1 MANHNQLGK
10 TGEQLASEYL
20 VTKGYIIRDVNWK
33 SGRYELDIVAY
44 SGKTLVIV
52 EVKTRRNEDFA
63 YPEEAVDER
72 KINNI
77 VKAAEAYIHMY
88 DIPFETRFDI
98 ITLVGTGDNF
108 HLEHIID
115 AFYPPLTRYH

>member
-1 MANHNQLGK
+1 MAIHNQLGK

-20 VTKGYIIRDVNWK
+20 VTQGYIIRDVNWK

-72 KINNI
+72 KDKQYCQSGRS
-77 VKAAEAYIHMY
+77 VYTHA
-88 DIPFETRFDI
+88 
-98 ITLVGTGDNF
+98 
-108 HLEHIID
+108 
-115 AFYPPLTRYH
+115 